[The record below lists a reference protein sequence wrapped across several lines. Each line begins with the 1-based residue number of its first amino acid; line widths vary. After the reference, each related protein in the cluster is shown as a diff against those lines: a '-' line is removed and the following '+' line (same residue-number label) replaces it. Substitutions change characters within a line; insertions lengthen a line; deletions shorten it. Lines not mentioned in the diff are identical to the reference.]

1 VFQTADAPHILAE
14 AEYAAAVAGLRYVSD
29 EDMPGV
35 RRERHGTGFTYRNAE
50 GRAIHDAAFLKRVR
64 ALAIPP
70 AWTDVWISRDADAHL
85 AATGRDAKG
94 RKQYRYNPAFV
105 AVRGLA
111 KFGHLIAFAQTLPRI
126 RKAVHEHLALRGMPR
141 EKVLA
146 TVVALLEQTL
156 IRIGNEDY
164 AKQNGSFGLTTLR
177 NRHVHVAGSELRF
190 LFKGKSGKTWRLS
203 VKNRRV
209 ATVVRACQELP
220 GQNLFQYLNEDGEPQ
235 HVTSSDVNE
244 YLREA
249 AGREVTAKDF
259 RTWAGT
265 VEAALAFHH
274 LEGPPLKKHV
284 REVVTQ
290 VAERLGN
297 TAAVC
302 RKCYIH
308 PDIIEAY
315 EADELSLGRHV
326 DRDEDD
332 DRALDRAER
341 ATLRFLKSRMP

>member
-1 VFQTADAPHILAE
+1 MGAASPYRGAD
-14 AEYAAAVAGLRYVSD
+14 
-29 EDMPGV
+29 
-35 RRERHGTGFTYRNAE
+35 
-50 GRAIHDAAFLKRVR
+50 GRAIRDAAFLRRVR
-64 ALAIPP
+64 GLAIPP
-70 AWTDVWISRDADAHL
+70 AWTGVWISPDADAHL

-105 AVRGLA
+105 EVRGLA
-111 KFGHLIAFAQTLPRI
+111 KFGHLIAFAEVLPKI
-126 RKAVHEHLALRGMPR
+126 RKTVDWHLGLRGMPR

-156 IRIGNEDY
+156 IRVGNEDY

-177 NRHVHVAGSELRF
+177 NRHVHVTGSELRF

-209 ATVVRACQELP
+209 AKIVRACQELP
-220 GQNLFQYLNEDGEPQ
+220 GQNLFQYLDDDGKPQ
-235 HVTSSDVNE
+235 KITSSDVNA

-265 VEAALAFHH
+265 VDAALAFHR

-297 TAAVC
+297 TPTIC

-315 EADELSLGRHV
+315 EAGELSLGRHV
-326 DRDEDD
+326 DKDD
-332 DRALDRAER
+332 DDETALDRAER
-341 ATLRFLKSRMP
+341 ATLRFLKSRLPA